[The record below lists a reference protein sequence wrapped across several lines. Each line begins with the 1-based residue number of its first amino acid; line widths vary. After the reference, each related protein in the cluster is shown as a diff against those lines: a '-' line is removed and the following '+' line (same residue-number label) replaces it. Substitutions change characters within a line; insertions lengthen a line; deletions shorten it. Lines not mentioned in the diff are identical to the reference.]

1 MKRQWLYTVFA
12 AVGLLVLTSGSAQAQ
27 VVQVSRGADSRHA
40 IGFTFGGFFP
50 TGNDGRDDQ
59 DVILANSFVLSAW
72 DSPGERLN
80 AHEFSD
86 VTFGAE
92 YTFAVS
98 EFLEAG
104 FGVGYHK
111 QTVPTYYTDL
121 VNTNGSEIEQDLRL
135 RTVPVTATIRFLPVG
150 RSGPVQPYVGGGLAI
165 VNWHYSEIG
174 EFVDDN
180 DLVFSN
186 RSDPF
191 VADGTSFGPVV
202 LGGVR
207 FPIGDAL
214 MIGGELRY
222 QWATGSTG
230 GFDNGFLGN
239 KIDLGGTTA
248 NFTIHFRF

>member
-12 AVGLLVLTSGSAQAQ
+12 AVGLLALTSASAQAQ

-80 AHEFSD
+80 AHEFSN

-121 VNTNGSEIEQDLRL
+121 VNTNGAEIEQDLRL

-180 DLVFSN
+180 DLVFELLRPLRRRWHVV
-186 RSDPF
+186 RS
-191 VADGTSFGPVV
+191 S
-202 LGGVR
+202 GVR
-207 FPIGDAL
+207 RRAIPDWGRP